1 MSRILG
7 HVAQYANPFKNHTP
21 FVEDLGLASKLI
33 QSLDQIQS
41 CWLLE
46 VHIFQIHMG
55 NSPRYRYWI
64 EEDRTWPICLGWVPV
79 DDLTYSRRVATC
91 LTNPSGLLHHNSP
104 TIASGLIWGQDQ
116 ASKEVRYQQGACSNF
131 TFKFK
136 DFSRTFKV
144 QKCYF
149 QAPYTDMPTCWMPK
163 LYWISKTVFSHV
175 KLYYSN
181 KCSYDKFVRVKYMYN
196 LPL

>member
-1 MSRILG
+1 MQSKALMIGLYQQRHEWQLVILHIYLFLITCVIARSNPRTLLPTWREKLRGHYHVTMTCDNDFCVWRWYYPEPHSR
-7 HVAQYANPFKNHTP
+7 V
-21 FVEDLGLASKLI
+21 S
-33 QSLDQIQS
+33 
-41 CWLLE
+41 
-46 VHIFQIHMG
+46 
-55 NSPRYRYWI
+55 
-64 EEDRTWPICLGWVPV
+64 
-79 DDLTYSRRVATC
+79 
-91 LTNPSGLLHHNSP
+91 
-104 TIASGLIWGQDQ
+104 
-116 ASKEVRYQQGACSNF
+116 QGACSNF